1 MPSSKDKQKR
11 TRSSLRSRLNLP
23 VSIEDLRDKEFAGKP
38 LEEEERRALEN
49 FDRFRVE
56 YLEKAE
62 SDEDFQERYFQL
74 RTWANLHSYEDFL

>member
-1 MPSSKDKQKR
+1 MHSSSNKEQA

-23 VSIEDLRDKEFAGKP
+23 ISIDDLRDKEFSGKG
-38 LEEEERRALEN
+38 LTDEERRALEN

-62 SDEDFQERYFQL
+62 SEEDFQRRYFQL
-74 RTWANLHSYEDFL
+74 RSWANLHSFEEFL